1 MRIKDVSLALV
12 GSTLVVTLAAS
23 PALADTTTPSLPAP
37 DVAAVAAVHRT
48 ALSQGAPGAL
58 TRIDEGPRS
67 YHVATGE
74 ADTAAHTP
82 MDTGRRFRVGS
93 VSKTFTTV
101 VLLQLA
107 AEGKID
113 LDAPANRYL
122 PRPLPDE
129 RITVRHLLSHRSG
142 LYDYTNDMFHNT
154 VPGFEAVR
162 NKVFSYQELIDLS
175 TAKPLNNTP
184 GAAYSYS
191 NTNFVALGAIVEH
204 VTGTPVA
211 THYQRRILTP
221 LRLRNT
227 SYVHP
232 RTTISGTYARGY
244 LRQDDTTLPLV
255 DSTEQ
260 TVSWAQSA
268 GAVIS
273 NARDLNRFF
282 SALLSGKLLP
292 EEQLREMTTMVPVT
306 ADGKQSY
313 GLGLRGRTLSCGTTV
328 YGHTGTVQGYYTY
341 AFTTSDGRRSMAS
354 LANTSNNG
362 TVNTTLGATLDASFC
377 GTDPAAAVRQAAA
390 PAERFTEDIAPQVA
404 RD

>member
-1 MRIKDVSLALV
+1 MRIKDVSLVLA
-12 GSTLVVTLAAS
+12 GSTLLVTLGAA
-23 PALADTTTPSLPAP
+23 PALADGSSLPAP
-37 DVAAVAAVHRT
+37 DLTAVRTVHNT

-58 TRIDEGPRS
+58 TRIDEGFTTYR
-67 YHVATGE
+67 VATGE
-74 ADTAAHTP
+74 ADTGAHTA
-82 MDTGRRFRVGS
+82 MDTDRRFRVGS
-93 VSKTFTTV
+93 VSKTFTAV

-107 AEGKID
+107 AEGRVD

-122 PRPLPDE
+122 PEPLPDD

-142 LYDYTNDMFHNT
+142 LYDYTNDMFYNT

-175 TAKPLNNTP
+175 TARPLNNAP

-191 NTNFVALGAIVEH
+191 NTNFVVLGQLVEH
-204 VTGTPVA
+204 ITGTPIA
-211 THYQRRILTP
+211 TQYKRRIFAP

-232 RTTISGTYARGY
+232 RTTLSGSYARGY

-268 GAVIS
+268 GAVVS
-273 NARDLNRFF
+273 NGKDLNRFF

-292 EEQLREMTTMVPVT
+292 AEQLEDMTTMVPVT

-313 GLGLRGRTLSCGTTV
+313 GLGLRARTLSCGTTV

-341 AFTTSDGRRSMAS
+341 AFTTADGARSMTS

-362 TVNTTLGATLDASFC
+362 TVNATLGATLDASFC
-377 GTDPAAAVRQAAA
+377 GSGTAAAEPTA
-390 PAERFTEDIAPQVA
+390 PARGHTEDIAPQVT

>member
-1 MRIKDVSLALV
+1 MRMRIKDVSLVLA
-12 GSTLVVTLAAS
+12 GSTLLVTLGAS
-23 PALADTTTPSLPAP
+23 PALADGSSLPSP
-37 DVAAVAAVHRT
+37 DLAAVRTVHRT

-58 TRIDEGPRS
+58 TRIDEGFVR

-74 ADTAAHTP
+74 ADTRAHTA

-93 VSKTFTTV
+93 VSKTFTAV

-107 AEGKID
+107 AEGRVD

-122 PRPLPDE
+122 PEPLPDD

-142 LYDYTNDMFHNT
+142 LYDYTNDMFYDT

-175 TAKPLNNTP
+175 TARPPNNEP

-191 NTNFVALGAIVEH
+191 NTNFVVLGQLVEH
-204 VTGTPVA
+204 LTGTPIA
-211 THYQRRILTP
+211 TQYQQRIFAP

-232 RTTISGTYARGY
+232 RTTLSGSYARGY
-244 LRQDDTTLPLV
+244 LRPDDTALPLV

-260 TVSWAQSA
+260 TASWAQSA

-273 NARDLNRFF
+273 SAKDLNRFF
-282 SALLSGKLLP
+282 SALLSGELLP
-292 EEQLREMTTMVPVT
+292 AEQLDAMTTMVPVT

-313 GLGLRGRTLSCGTTV
+313 GLGLRARKLSCGTTV

-341 AFTTSDGRRSMAS
+341 AFTTGDGARSMTS

-362 TVNTTLGATLDASFC
+362 TVNTTLGATLDAAFC
-377 GTDPAAAVRQAAA
+377 GSGPATAKSAV
-390 PAERFTEDIAPQVA
+390 PAHGFTEDIAPQVT
-404 RD
+404 RR

>member
-162 NKVFSYQELIDLS
+162 KKVFSYQELIDLS

-377 GTDPAAAVRQAAA
+377 GTDPAAAVRRAAA

>member
-1 MRIKDVSLALV
+1 MLA
-12 GSTLVVTLAAS
+12 GSTLIITLAAS
-23 PALADTTTPSLPAP
+23 PALADSPTLPDP
-37 DVAAVAAVHRT
+37 DTAAVSAVHRT
-48 ALSQGAPGAL
+48 ALTQGAPGAL
-58 TRIDEGPRS
+58 TRIDEGRTS
-67 YHVATGE
+67 HHIATGE
-74 ADTAAHTP
+74 ADTAARTP

-93 VSKTFTTV
+93 VTKTFTAV
-101 VLLQLA
+101 VLLQLV
-107 AEGKID
+107 AEGRVE
-113 LDAPANRYL
+113 LDAPANLHL
-122 PRPLPDE
+122 PEPLPDD

-142 LYDYTNDMFHNT
+142 LYDYTNDMFHHT

-162 NKVFSYQELIDLS
+162 TKVFSYQDLIDLS
-175 TAKPLNNTP
+175 TARPLNNAP

-191 NTNFVALGAIVEH
+191 NTNFVVLGRLIEH
-204 VTGTPVA
+204 TTGTPVA
-211 THYQRRILTP
+211 TQYRQRIIRP

-232 RTTISGTYARGY
+232 RTSLSGSYARGY

-273 NARDLNRFF
+273 NGKDLNRFF

-292 EEQLREMTTMVPVT
+292 AEQLRDMTTMVPVT

-341 AFTTSDGRRSMAS
+341 AFTTRDGARSMTS

-362 TVNTTLGATLDASFC
+362 TVNATLGGTLEASFC
-377 GTDPAAAVRQAAA
+377 GSGRTPVR
-390 PAERFTEDIAPQVA
+390 PVR
-404 RD
+404 

>member
-1 MRIKDVSLALV
+1 MRIKHVSTLLA
-12 GSTLVVTLAAS
+12 GSTLIVTLAAS
-23 PALADTTTPSLPAP
+23 PALADSTSLPVP
-37 DVAAVAAVHRT
+37 DTAAVRTVHNT
-48 ALSQGAPGAL
+48 ALQQGAPGAL
-58 TRIDEGPRS
+58 TRIDEGYTS
-67 YHVATGE
+67 YRVATGE
-74 ADTAAHTP
+74 ADTGTHTA

-93 VSKTFTTV
+93 VSKTFTAV

-107 AEGKID
+107 AEGRVD
-113 LDAPANRYL
+113 LDAPANQYL
-122 PRPLPDE
+122 PQPLPDD

-142 LYDYTNDMFHNT
+142 LYDYTNDMFYNT

-162 NKVFSYQELIDLS
+162 TKVFSYQELIDLS
-175 TAKPLNNTP
+175 TARPLNNAP

-191 NTNFVALGAIVEH
+191 NTNFVVLGQLIEH
-204 VTGTPVA
+204 LTGTPIA
-211 THYQRRILTP
+211 THYQQRIITP

-232 RTTISGTYARGY
+232 RTTLSGSYARGY

-273 NARDLNRFF
+273 NAADLNRFF
-282 SALLSGKLLP
+282 SALLSGRLLP
-292 EEQLREMTTMVPVT
+292 EQQLRDMTTMVPVT

-313 GLGLRGRTLSCGTTV
+313 GLGLRGRHLSCGTTV

-341 AFTTSDGRRSMAS
+341 AFTTSDGTRSMTS

-362 TVNTTLGATLDASFC
+362 TVNSTLGGTLEASFC
-377 GTDPAAAVRQAAA
+377 GSGAAAAKRTPSAAST
-390 PAERFTEDIAPQVA
+390 PSFTEDIAPQVI